1 MAENDNTGAAGA
13 GNGDDQIAAA
23 TALYEGR
30 LLLESARMAIE
41 TLAGRDKPATVEEL
55 NIIEKLLRQ
64 AGDAFE
70 EAQKAM
76 YQLFGIAIG
85 HA

>member
-1 MAENDNTGAAGA
+1 MAENDNTGAGGA

-41 TLAGRDKPATVEEL
+41 TLAGRKAATVEEL
-55 NIIEKLLRQ
+55 TVIQKLLKQ
-64 AGDAFE
+64 AGDALE
-70 EAQKAM
+70 EAQQALFR
-76 YQLFGIAIG
+76 LFGISIG